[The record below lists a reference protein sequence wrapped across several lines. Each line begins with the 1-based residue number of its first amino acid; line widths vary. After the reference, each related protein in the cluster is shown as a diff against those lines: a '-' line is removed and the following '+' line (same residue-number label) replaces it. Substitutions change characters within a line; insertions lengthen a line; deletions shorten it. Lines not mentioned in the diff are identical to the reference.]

1 MSNPMVS
8 ICMPAYNAG
17 KYITEAINSV
27 LSQSYEQLELII
39 VNDGSTDN
47 TAEILSQI
55 NDKRVKI
62 FHQTNKGQSSA
73 ANTAFYHSSGS
84 LIKFMDADDIISL
97 SFIESQVK
105 CISGRTDVIV
115 SASWGRFY
123 NNDLSTFK
131 LNPETVWKNMKSLD
145 WLTESWRYGNSMM
158 QCALWLIPREILE
171 KSGLWDK
178 ELNLI
183 NDFDFFSRVILNS
196 NEILFEKDAVLFY
209 RSGISGSLSDSKSE
223 KAIQSA
229 FKSIEKGTSAL
240 MSFREDKDTL
250 LACANTWQQFAYTLY
265 PNHKKLLKNVEDK
278 IHKLGGANID
288 FKAGKLGEL
297 FIKLFNWKTFLLIR
311 ALIKP

>member
-1 MSNPMVS
+1 MSNAMVS

-17 KYITEAINSV
+17 KYIAEAINSV
-27 LSQSYEQLELII
+27 LSQSYERLELIV

-47 TAEILSQI
+47 TAEILHQVR
-55 NDKRVKI
+55 DKRVKI
-62 FHQTNKGQSSA
+62 FHQSNKGQSSA
-73 ANTAFYHSSGS
+73 ANTAFELSSGS

-97 SFIESQVK
+97 SFIENQVK
-105 CISGRTDVIV
+105 CISGRKDAIV

-131 LNPETVWKNMKSLD
+131 LNPETVWKNMESTD

-158 QCALWLIPREILE
+158 QCALWLIPRQILD

-178 ELNLI
+178 DLNLI

-196 NEILFEKDAVLFY
+196 SEVLFEKEAILFY

-223 KAIQSA
+223 TAIRSA
-229 FKSIEKGTSAL
+229 FKSIEKATRSL
-240 MSFREDKDTL
+240 LSYREDKDTL

-265 PNHKKLLKNVEDK
+265 PKHKNLLKAVEYK
-278 IHKLGGANID
+278 ICELGGSDIG
-288 FKAGKLGEL
+288 FKAGKLGDL
-297 FIKLFNWKTFLLIR
+297 FIKIFNWKTFLLIQSI
-311 ALIKP
+311 IKN